1 MRVFTIA
8 TILGIALAFWTMEA
22 RAAKGDGGGRTA
34 VSTGPASNSSTP
46 SAAAG
51 TAGEDWRHQ
60 WFEGRWW
67 YWLPDNRWAYYQDH
81 RWNDFVPPGQHSAQA
96 ARAAAYQSP
105 NRSVA
110 EPVIAERPESRDCP
124 PGAEY
129 GQAAS
134 RPADSW
140 SVVGWPARVPGW
152 GVGVH

>member
-8 TILGIALAFWTMEA
+8 AILGIALAFSNMEA
-22 RAAKGDGGGRTA
+22 WAGKGDGGVRTA
-34 VSTGPASNSSTP
+34 VSTGPVSSSSTL

-51 TAGEDWRHQ
+51 TAGEDWRYQ

-67 YWLPDNRWAYYQDH
+67 YWMPDSRWAYYQDH

-96 ARAAAYQSP
+96 ARAAAYETP
-105 NRSVA
+105 NRSAV
-110 EPVIAERPESRDCP
+110 EPAIAERPESRDCP
-124 PGAEY
+124 PGGEY

-134 RPADSW
+134 QPADSW